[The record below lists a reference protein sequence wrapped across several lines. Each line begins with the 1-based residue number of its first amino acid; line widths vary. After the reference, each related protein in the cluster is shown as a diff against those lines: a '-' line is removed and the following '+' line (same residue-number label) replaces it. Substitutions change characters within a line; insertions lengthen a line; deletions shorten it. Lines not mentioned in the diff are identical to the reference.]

1 MNANVRV
8 SAEDLEKAEVESIPL
23 NDDSGKYYAILDV
36 YHQLHCL
43 KYIRHYM
50 YKVRVESTWSTRF
63 ASGADLRDRIYT
75 TTSSHGL
82 RPTWITAS
90 IVFGKT

>member
-8 SAEDLEKAEVESIPL
+8 SAEDLEKAGVESIPL
-23 NDDSGKYYAILDV
+23 NDGSGKYYAILDV

-50 YKVRVESTWSTRF
+50 YKVRVHPPTRF
-63 ASGADLRDRIYT
+63 ASVANMPNRIFT
-75 TTSSHGL
+75 TTFSHGL
-82 RPTWITAS
+82 QLTWITAL
-90 IVFGKT
+90 IVFGRT